1 MSSRGHRRSAG
12 SATTTLEL
20 FYDLVFVFAVTQVSH
35 LLLAHL
41 SWEGAGQ
48 ATLVLLVVWW
58 SWNYTTWFTNELD
71 PEAASVRVVLIALML
86 ASLLMAVAIPQ
97 AFRSEALLFAG
108 AYVVIQVGRTAFL
121 AFAAADARSAER
133 RRAAR
138 ILAWF
143 IASGVPWILGAILG
157 GSARTV
163 LWIVALVIDY
173 VAPLMTY
180 NAPGLPHLAEAAW
193 SLTPQHFT
201 ERFGLFVIIAFG
213 ESVVLIGATTSVLNL
228 DAPTVVAFALSF
240 IETAVL
246 WWLYFN
252 TVAGMIERRLAV
264 AGNQIRLARDAFTYL
279 HVVIVAGV
287 IVSAVGQE
295 VVIAHPAAELSGGRL
310 IVVVAGPALYLLAHC
325 ILRLRM
331 TGTVSAKR
339 VAGAVGCVA
348 VALIAGVIPAL
359 LAEALVVIV
368 LLAIIGAEELT
379 ASRRR
384 ARGEASPRE
393 RLEASIDALR

>member
-1 MSSRGHRRSAG
+1 
-12 SATTTLEL
+12 
-20 FYDLVFVFAVTQVSH
+20 
-35 LLLAHL
+35 
-41 SWEGAGQ
+41 
-48 ATLVLLVVWW
+48 
-58 SWNYTTWFTNELD
+58 
-71 PEAASVRVVLIALML
+71 
-86 ASLLMAVAIPQ
+86 
-97 AFRSEALLFAG
+97 
-108 AYVVIQVGRTAFL
+108 
-121 AFAAADARSAER
+121 
-133 RRAAR
+133 
-138 ILAWF
+138 
-143 IASGVPWILGAILG
+143 
-157 GSARTV
+157 
-163 LWIVALVIDY
+163 
-173 VAPLMTY
+173 
-180 NAPGLPHLAEAAW
+180 
-193 SLTPQHFT
+193 
-201 ERFGLFVIIAFG
+201 
-213 ESVVLIGATTSVLNL
+213 
-228 DAPTVVAFALSF
+228 
-240 IETAVL
+240 
-246 WWLYFN
+246 
-252 TVAGMIERRLAV
+252 MIERRLAV